1 MNLLYF
7 ILPFLQVDVTEKLKS
22 APEGSNYETGVI
34 IGSFLPF
41 ILLAT
46 IIIIVFIR
54 ANRKKKKD

>member
-34 IGSFLPF
+34 IGSFY
-41 ILLAT
+41 LLYY
-46 IIIIVFIR
+46 
-54 ANRKKKKD
+54 